1 MSSFLISLKQFSS
14 VTSSSTRQLKISW
27 VFVVKTKGKIS
38 GWPILSIER
47 STSSFLSSCF
57 RFPFE
62 DCLALSPFCFFAE
75 DFGLFEVVLLDLRF
89 SDMFSD
95 SREKNT
101 YHQ

>member
-1 MSSFLISLKQFSS
+1 MPGPKIIKVAVMQNQITAVFIS
-14 VTSSSTRQLKISW
+14 
-27 VFVVKTKGKIS
+27 VVS
-38 GWPILSIER
+38 YVP
-47 STSSFLSSCF
+47 SCF